1 MPDDRFGDLGATPDR
16 RSAAERFEE
25 LDRTDPEPDDPRRR
39 PPEVPRP
46 GNRYAWVVGI
56 LMLMA
61 VAVFAVTTSLPNSG
75 EGLRGP
81 EIGKVPPDFAAPS
94 ATGNASNSDVANVRQ
109 RTGGSDEAGKVPAC
123 DLVSEEVV
131 NVCELRRRPL
141 VLTFLVTRGADCEPQ
156 VDRVERMRDEF
167 PQVEFA
173 AIVSGDEREDV
184 ERIVERR
191 GWTLPVGVDL
201 DGMVVNLYGVGVCP
215 TTVFSTP
222 GGIVRRVELGNLT
235 EDQLRTYVR
244 QLVRQSES

>member
-1 MPDDRFGDLGATPDR
+1 MPDDRFGDLGAEPER

-25 LDRTDPEPDDPRRR
+25 LDRIDPEPDDPRRR

-109 RTGGSDEAGKVPAC
+109 RTGGSDAAGKVPAC

-131 NVCELRRRPL
+131 NVCELRRKPL

-173 AIVSGDEREDV
+173 AVVSGDEREEV
-184 ERIVERR
+184 EQIAERR
-191 GWTLPVGVDL
+191 GWELPVGVDL
-201 DGMVVNLYGVGVCP
+201 DGMVVNLYGIGVCP

-222 GGIVRRVELGNLT
+222 GGTVRRVELGNLT
-235 EDQLRTYVR
+235 EDELRTYVR

>member
-1 MPDDRFGDLGATPDR
+1 MPDDRFGDLGAPDR

-25 LDRTDPEPDDPRRR
+25 QDRINPEPDDPRRR
-39 PPEVPRP
+39 PEVPRP

-61 VAVFAVTTSLPNSG
+61 IGVFTVTSSLPNKG

-81 EIGKVPPDFAAPS
+81 PIGGKMLDFAAPS
-94 ATGNASNSDVANVRQ
+94 ATGNAGNEEDANVRQ
-109 RTGGSDEAGKVPAC
+109 RRGGSDAAGKVPAC
-123 DLVSEEVV
+123 DLISAEVV
-131 NVCELRRRPL
+131 NVCELRRKPL

-173 AIVSGDEREDV
+173 AIVSGDERDEV
-184 ERIVERR
+184 EQIVERR
-191 GWTLPVGVDL
+191 RWTMPVGVDH
-201 DGMVVNLYGVGVCP
+201 DGAIVNLYGVGVCP

-235 EDQLRTYVR
+235 EDQLRSYVR
-244 QLVRQSES
+244 KLVARSEAE

>member
-1 MPDDRFGDLGATPDR
+1 MPDDRFGDLGAPDR

-25 LDRTDPEPDDPRRR
+25 LDRIDPEPDDPRRR
-39 PPEVPRP
+39 PEVPRP

-56 LMLMA
+56 LLLMG

-81 EIGKVPPDFAAPS
+81 QIGKKAPDFAAPS
-94 ATGNASNSDVANVRQ
+94 ATGNVSNSADANVRQ
-109 RTGGSDEAGKVPAC
+109 RRGGTDVAGKVPAC
-123 DLVSEEVV
+123 DLISEEVV

-173 AIVSGDEREDV
+173 AVVSGDEREDV
-184 ERIVERR
+184 ERVVERR

-201 DGMVVNLYGVGVCP
+201 DGAVVNLYGVGVCP

-222 GGIVRRVELGNLT
+222 GGVVRRVELGNLT
-235 EDQLRTYVR
+235 EDELRTYVR
-244 QLVRQSES
+244 RLVRRSES